1 MIDGL
6 LINIAV
12 FAIGLALLIKGADFF
27 TESSANIA
35 RRLGVSDI
43 VIGMTLVAF
52 STSLPELMV
61 STTASFEKVQGIA
74 LGNVLG
80 SNIANIGLIL
90 AVLILMRKVTIGK
103 ESRKSGAVMLLTLG
117 LASTLILSGI
127 TRLDGALLLSMI
139 VFYTIHTV
147 IFSKPKA
154 EAVVEF
160 HGNTIKS
167 IVLLATGLAGVLIG
181 SRFVV
186 DSAVFIAKQIG
197 ISEIVVGVTIIAVGT
212 SLPELTTSLFAAK
225 KGYSELAIGTL
236 IGSNLFNITA
246 ILGLAAIINPI
257 NITKRVAYVDIPF
270 MLLFAVMLVAAM
282 HHKRF
287 LGRTYGAILLV
298 LYAVFIGLQV
308 VRIG

>member
-103 ESRKSGAVMLLTLG
+103 ESRKSGAIMLLTLG

-139 VFYTIHTV
+139 VFYTLHTV

-154 EAVVEF
+154 ETVVEF

-167 IVLLATGLAGVLIG
+167 ILLLGTGLAGVLIG

-197 ISEIVVGVTIIAVGT
+197 ISEIVIGVTIIAIGT
-212 SLPELTTSLFAAK
+212 SLPELTTSLLAAK

-257 NITKRVAYVDIPF
+257 NITKRVAYIDIPF

-282 HHKRF
+282 HHKKI
-287 LGRTYGAILLV
+287 LGRTYGAILLI

>member
-103 ESRKSGAVMLLTLG
+103 ESRKSGAIMLLTLG

-139 VFYTIHTV
+139 VFYTLHTV

-154 EAVVEF
+154 ETVVEF

-167 IVLLATGLAGVLIG
+167 ILLLGTGLAGVLIG

-197 ISEIVVGVTIIAVGT
+197 ISEIVIGVTIIAIGT
-212 SLPELTTSLFAAK
+212 SLPELTTSLLAAK

-257 NITKRVAYVDIPF
+257 NITKRVAYIDIPF

-282 HHKRF
+282 HHKKIFEQQIFYR
-287 LGRTYGAILLV
+287 LS
-298 LYAVFIGLQV
+298 
-308 VRIG
+308 